1 MEGKLK
7 FLRFVAYAIEIVTL
21 YVLSGTPGFL
31 PEILG
36 VKPLLLLPVA
46 ITIAVFE
53 SEVTAMIFGVICGS
67 LCDIGFGTSIGF
79 YTIALTLLCFA
90 FGYAARNFFVTNFVN
105 AMVIGSVTTTVLLFI
120 HFLIFPA
127 GSDMPNLGGHFVRH
141 YLVKI
146 LYTLLFLPPLFW
158 FNRLFRSSMVES

>member
-7 FLRFVAYAIEIVTL
+7 FLRFVAYAIEIIVL
-21 YVLSGTPGFL
+21 YVLSGTPGFM
-31 PEILG
+31 PAILG

-53 SEVTAMIFGVICGS
+53 SEVTAMIFGLICGC
-67 LCDIGFGTSIGF
+67 LCDIGFSTNIGF
-79 YTIALTLLCFA
+79 YTIALTVLCFA

-105 AMVIGSVTTTVLLFI
+105 AMVIGSVTVTVLLVV
-120 HFLIFPA
+120 HFLIFSA
-127 GSDMPNLGGHFVRH
+127 GSDMPNSGGHFVRH
-141 YLVKI
+141 YLIKI

-158 FNRLFRSSMVES
+158 FNRLFRSQMIES

>member
-7 FLRFVAYAIEIVTL
+7 FLRYVAYAIEVAVL

-53 SEVTAMIFGVICGS
+53 SEVTAMIFGLICGC
-67 LCDIGFGTSIGF
+67 LCDIGFGTNIGF
-79 YTIALTLLCFA
+79 YTIALTILCFA
-90 FGYAARNFFVTNFVN
+90 FGYAARNYFVTNFVN
-105 AMVIGSVTTTVLLFI
+105 AMVIGAVTVTVLLFI
-120 HFLIFPA
+120 HFLIFNA
-127 GSDMPNLGGHFVRH
+127 GNDMPNLCGHFVRH
-141 YLVKI
+141 YLIKI
-146 LYTLLFLPPLFW
+146 LYTLLFLPPLYW

>member
-7 FLRFVAYAIEIVTL
+7 FLRFVAYAIEVAVL

-46 ITIAVFE
+46 ITIAAFE
-53 SEVTAMIFGVICGS
+53 NEVTAMIFGVICGA
-67 LCDIGFGTSIGF
+67 LCDIGFGTDIGF

-90 FGYAARNFFVTNFVN
+90 FGYCARNFFVTNFVN
-105 AMVIGSVTTTVLLFI
+105 AMVIGSVTTVALLFI
-120 HFLIFPA
+120 HFLIFAA
-127 GSDMPNLGGHFVRH
+127 GSGMPNLWGHFAMH
-141 YLVKI
+141 YLIRI

-158 FNRLFRSSMVES
+158 FNRLFRSSMVEA

>member
-7 FLRFVAYAIEIVTL
+7 FLRFVAYAIEVCVL

-67 LCDIGFGTSIGF
+67 LCDIGFGTNIGF
-79 YTIALTLLCFA
+79 YTIALTILCFA
-90 FGYAARNFFVTNFVN
+90 FGYCARNFFVTNFTN
-105 AMVIGSVTTTVLLFI
+105 AMVIGSVTITVMLFV
-120 HFLIFPA
+120 HFLIFSA
-127 GSDMPNLGGHFVRH
+127 GSDIPNLAGHFARH
-141 YLVKI
+141 YITKI

-158 FNRLFRSSMVES
+158 FNRLFRSQMIES